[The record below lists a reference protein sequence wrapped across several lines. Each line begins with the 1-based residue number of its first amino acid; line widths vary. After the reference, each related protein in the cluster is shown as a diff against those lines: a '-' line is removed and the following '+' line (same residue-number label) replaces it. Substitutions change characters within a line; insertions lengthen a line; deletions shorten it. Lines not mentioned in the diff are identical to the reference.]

1 MMKCRIVKVENYYH
15 AQILVPCIAYG
26 RSAEPIESTTW
37 QDIEVGRK
45 YGSVF
50 AAKIALKEYVY
61 ELRKPRVIEEF
72 EL

>member
-1 MMKCRIVKVENYYH
+1 MMKCRIVQVENYYQ
-15 AQILVPCIAYG
+15 AQILVPCIAYRHG
-26 RSAEPIESTTW
+26 TEPIESTTW
-37 QDIEVGRK
+37 EDIYAGQK

-50 AAKIALKEYVY
+50 AAKIALEEYVY